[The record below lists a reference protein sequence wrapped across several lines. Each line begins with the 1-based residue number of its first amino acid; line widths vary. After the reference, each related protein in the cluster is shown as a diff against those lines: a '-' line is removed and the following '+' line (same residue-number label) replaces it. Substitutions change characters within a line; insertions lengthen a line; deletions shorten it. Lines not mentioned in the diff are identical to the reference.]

1 MRYPPCRID
10 PVSCPLR
17 RAVFSGFTL
26 VELLVVI
33 GIVGVLVGLLLPAVQ
48 RARESARRTGCLNN
62 IRGMT
67 LGIAAYQSSKRHY
80 PIGNDALANPPSL
93 PIGTQHAWSSFILPY
108 VEEAA
113 LASRIDYRQFWNA
126 PGGNDG
132 ASDAALPIYVCP
144 SGMVAYVGKQDYGGV
159 TGTYIVPSGKTQPAD
174 DPFHNGILIFRDDDH
189 RQAITPAGVTD
200 GLSQTLLIGESV
212 DRGLPPA
219 ADVNPEL
226 NSRWALGTNCFA
238 QNARFINLY
247 ENENLRSRHDG
258 GAHASFADGRA
269 AFLGEN
275 MDPDVLAAIC
285 TRNGGETKSSA
296 VNVP

>member
-1 MRYPPCRID
+1 MRNPPYN
-10 PVSCPLR
+10 PGQAGCPLR
-17 RAVFSGFTL
+17 RALCSGFTL
-26 VELLVVI
+26 IELLVVI

-62 IRGMT
+62 VRGMT
-67 LGIAAYQSSKRHY
+67 LGIGGYESSKRCY
-80 PIGNDALANPPSL
+80 PFGNDALANPPAL

-108 VEEAA
+108 IEEAS
-113 LASRIDYRQFWNA
+113 LASRIDYRRFWNA
-126 PGGNDG
+126 PGGNDE
-132 ASDAALPIYVCP
+132 ASDAVLSIYVCP
-144 SGMVAYVGKQDYGGV
+144 SRMVSYVGKQDYGGV

-174 DPFHNGILIFRDDDH
+174 DPFHNGMLIFRDEGH